1 MLKKYKNLALYVL
14 CALMLLSCLWLS
26 WQGDA
31 METYIARVNF
41 EQTEQ
46 GFLSTYRYDIKA
58 GTYDVHIEYANSP
71 ATAPAQVVL
80 YADLSSGAG
89 NEFNKE
95 YARFALPSTGGQ
107 YADTFTLPNEV
118 SDLRVRVETDSEEFV
133 LGFVQINAQGKY
145 NRDTFLLL
153 AAIILGGA
161 LWLLYRKSSLYNAP
175 LLIKPNRI
183 DARLAFAACILL
195 GLCASYIQMNTIITD
210 AHDFFFHTGR
220 IDGIRDGLLAG
231 QFPVRIN
238 TASSYGGGYANSI
251 MYPELLLYP
260 FALLRLFGASLP
272 VTYKLLCL
280 SINIAAAFVSY
291 YAFRRLCRSDYM
303 GMAASALYTMS
314 LYRLANIYT
323 RAAIGEALAMV
334 FLPLIVL
341 GLYEVCCGREKC
353 WPVLTVGM
361 WGVCASHTLSLTI
374 AALFCALFVLA
385 NLHTV
390 LCKKRLLAIGK
401 AAGLCLLLCAW
412 WLIPF
417 LDFSTMDLYVFYET
431 NDVSL
436 HAAYVS
442 QLFMAFPGTKGISL
456 PLGETQGE
464 MGLSV
469 GLLLGLGALIYLLSA
484 WLTRR
489 GVLRQAE
496 RRITAGR
503 NSLVF
508 ALLALWMATTL
519 FPWQAVQSMPLLGT
533 VLGSVQFPWR
543 YLGFATVF
551 LCVLCVLGVY
561 AFLRTEQQKRV
572 ATVCIMLLS
581 MVAAAPLFDRIQ
593 NEQSTYIPDRQYT
606 MNFNGLDAFYYLRST
621 VARFGEKSTDDGEGG
636 GAFVTFPQD
645 DVTITDF
652 VKTGTS
658 LDFSFTTDE
667 MQGDAYFDT
676 GYYGYPGYTAWLN
689 GERLETV
696 RNNENDHLR
705 VLLPEGTTGGT
716 VKLRYTGKWFYR
728 VGDALSLLT
737 VIACIAWPI
746 LRKRRKSVETAEKLP
761 KTV

>member
-1 MLKKYKNLALYVL
+1 MKTHKNLALYVL
-14 CALMLLSCLWLS
+14 CALILLGCLWLS

-31 METYIARVNF
+31 METYIAHVNF
-41 EQTEQ
+41 KQTEQ
-46 GFLSTYRYDIKA
+46 GFLSAYRYDIKA
-58 GTYDVHIEYANSP
+58 GTYDLRVECAAP
-71 ATAPAQVVL
+71 DGAPAQLVL
-80 YADLSSGAG
+80 FSDISSGAG
-89 NEFNKE
+89 NAFNKE
-95 YARFALPSTGGQ
+95 YARLDLPFAAGQ
-107 YADTFTLPNEV
+107 EVQTFTLPNEV

-145 NRDTFLLL
+145 NRDTFLLI
-153 AAIILGGA
+153 AVIILGGA
-161 LWLLYRKSSLYNAP
+161 LWLLYRKSQLRNAP

-183 DARLAFAACILL
+183 DARLAFAACMLL
-195 GLCASYIQMNTIITD
+195 GLCATYVYMNSIIYT
-210 AHDFFFHTGR
+210 AHDFFFHAGR

-238 TASSYGGGYANSI
+238 TASSYGAGYANSI
-251 MYPELLLYP
+251 MYPELFLYP
-260 FALLRLFGASLP
+260 FALLRLCGASML

-280 SINIAAAFVSY
+280 SINIATAFVSY
-291 YAFRRLCRSDYM
+291 YAFRRLCQSDYM
-303 GMAASALYTMS
+303 GIAASALYTMN

-323 RAAIGEALAMV
+323 RAAIGETLAMA

-341 GLYEVCCGREKC
+341 GLYEVCCGKEKR
-353 WPVLTVGM
+353 WPVLAVGM

-374 AALFCALFVLA
+374 AALFCVLFVLA
-385 NLHTV
+385 NLRTV

-417 LDFSTMDLYVFYET
+417 LDFSTMDLYVFHAT

-436 HAAYVS
+436 HAAYAS
-442 QLFMAFPGTKGISL
+442 QLFMAFPEMKGTSL

-464 MGLSV
+464 MSLSV
-469 GLLLGLGALIYLLSA
+469 GLLLGLGALIYLFSA
-484 WLTRR
+484 WLTQR

-496 RRITAGR
+496 RRITVGR
-503 NSLVF
+503 NCLVF

-519 FPWQAVQSMPLLGT
+519 FPWQAAQSLPLLGT

-543 YLGFATVF
+543 YLGFATAF

-581 MVAAAPLFDRIQ
+581 IVAAAPLFDGIQ
-593 NEQSTYIPDRQYT
+593 NEQSTYVPDRQYT
-606 MNFNGLDAFYYLRST
+606 MNFNETDSFYYLSST
-621 VARFGEKSTDDGEGG
+621 VSRYGEESTDDGDGKG
-636 GAFVTFPQD
+636 VFVTFPQD

-652 VKTGTS
+652 VKNGTS
-658 LDFSFTTDE
+658 LNFSFTAE
-667 MQGDAYFDT
+667 AQNGAYFDT
-676 GYYGYPGYTAWLN
+676 GYYGYPGYTAWLD

-696 RNNENDHLR
+696 RNENDELR

-716 VKLRYTGKWFYR
+716 VKIRYTGKWFYR

-737 VIACIAWPI
+737 VLACIAWPFW
-746 LRKRRKSVETAEKLP
+746 RKRRNASAASAKLP